1 VPAGPVIE
9 GYFEQYLHRAAI
21 NDAGIVNALEAGV
34 PIENVQAAILGSA
47 EYYQDAGGTNVGF
60 LEHLFEDTLDR
71 AIDAPSLAILE
82 QAMTDGVTAQEVAG
96 AVLQSAEYHV
106 KLVGQYY
113 LAYLRRPLDPVG
125 AQNWVVNG
133 IQAGKLSDFDVL
145 AAVLGSEE
153 YYNLATGG

>member
-1 VPAGPVIE
+1 M
-9 GYFEQYLHRAAI
+9 R
-21 NDAGIVNALEAGV
+21 
-34 PIENVQAAILGSA
+34 
-47 EYYQDAGGTNVGF
+47 TCK
-60 LEHLFEDTLDR
+60 HLFEVTLDR

-106 KLVGQYY
+106 KLVGEYY

-153 YYNLATGG
+153 YYHLATGGWTDHG